1 MNIRI
6 DALVPSFL
14 EGKIPTGNLWAKQI
28 ALDDTG
34 YFLINANS
42 GKGKSTLLSYLF
54 GVRKDYQGTIHF
66 NNKNLREFNI
76 DDWADWRS
84 KKISMV
90 FQELKLFPQL
100 TALQNVL
107 MKNELTKH
115 FSLEQT
121 RELFS
126 RLGILEF
133 LDIPC
138 NRLSLGQQQ
147 RVAIIRAL
155 HQSFEC
161 ILLDEPFS
169 HLDVENASIAF
180 NLIMEQ
186 CKAQN
191 AMMILSS
198 LGSNHGFNFT
208 ETFNLAS

>member
-34 YFLINANS
+34 YYLINANS

-126 RLGILEF
+126 RLQILEF
-133 LDIPC
+133 LDTPC
-138 NRLSLGQQQ
+138 HQMSLGQQQ

-155 HQSFEC
+155 HQPFEC

-169 HLDVENASIAF
+169 HLDNENTGLAL
-180 NLIMEQ
+180 NLILEH
-186 CKAQN
+186 CKIQK
-191 AMMILSS
+191 AMMIMSS

-208 ETFNLAS
+208 EIFNLAS

>member
-1 MNIRI
+1 M
-6 DALVPSFL
+6 
-14 EGKIPTGNLWAKQI
+14 EGKSPTGNLWAKQI
-28 ALDDTG
+28 ALNEDG
-34 YFLINANS
+34 YYLINANS

-54 GVRKDYQGTIHF
+54 GVRNDYQGVIQF
-66 NNKNLREFNI
+66 DNKNIREFNI
-76 DDWADWRS
+76 DDWAEMRS

-107 MKNELTKH
+107 MKNELTHH
-115 FSLEQT
+115 FSLDQT

-133 LDIPC
+133 LDTPC
-138 NRLSLGQQQ
+138 QQMSLGQQQ

-155 HQSFEC
+155 HQPFEC

-169 HLDVENASIAF
+169 HLDVENTGIAL
-180 NLIMEQ
+180 NLIMEH
-186 CKAQN
+186 CKAQK

-198 LGSNHGFNFT
+198 LGSDHGFNFT
-208 ETFNLAS
+208 ETFNLAT

>member
-1 MNIRI
+1 MDIRI
-6 DALVPSFL
+6 DALIPSFL
-14 EGKIPTGNLWAKQI
+14 EGKISTGNLWAKQI
-28 ALDDTG
+28 SLNPDG
-34 YFLINANS
+34 FYLINANS

-54 GVRKDYQGTIHF
+54 GVRNDYQGAIHF
-66 NNKNLREFNI
+66 NAKNIRELNI
-76 DDWADWRS
+76 DEWAELRS

-107 MKNELTKH
+107 MKNELTQH
-115 FSLEQT
+115 FSLDQT
-121 RELFS
+121 RELFT
-126 RLGILEF
+126 RLGIIEF
-133 LDIPC
+133 LDTPC
-138 NRLSLGQQQ
+138 QRLSLGQQQ

-155 HQSFEC
+155 HQPFEC

-169 HLDVENASIAF
+169 HLDVENTGIAL
-180 NLIMEQ
+180 NLIMEH
-186 CKAQN
+186 CKAQK